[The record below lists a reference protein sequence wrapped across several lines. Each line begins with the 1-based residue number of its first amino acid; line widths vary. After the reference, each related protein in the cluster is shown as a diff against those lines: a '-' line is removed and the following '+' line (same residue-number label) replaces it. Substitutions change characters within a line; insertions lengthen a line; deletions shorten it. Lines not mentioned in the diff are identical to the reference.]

1 MEESETSN
9 PKPTTKQLH
18 AVEAWGQDVLVT
30 AGAGSGKT
38 RTLVARYLALL
49 ERGISPRQMAAIT
62 FTEKAT
68 REMRN
73 RVRSQVTRRAKES
86 ATIEEQILWQNLVSQ
101 MDAARIG
108 TIHSLCAEMI
118 RTHPVEAQ
126 VDPDFSVLQEGQSAA
141 MKAQAVQDAL
151 VWATGEEEIAALFRI
166 FSTSRL
172 SGLLHYTLDHRLDLA
187 PFLEDPQGFNQGWQL
202 AIREIE
208 AFIKRMDVVQA
219 VSNLDSM
226 DERGRLETDAGLN
239 FAEQVYAFLS
249 TWRELK
255 IALAD
260 GDLILATQHLFQMRR
275 KHMRMNIGKKDSLA
289 KRELLAIRDAYDEC
303 LDPWVG
309 GAKSSD
315 LPPSQEVEQ
324 LMQDAL
330 VRIRTLVAHTL
341 SSYRASLDAAY
352 SLDFDDLEC
361 KALEILKLEDIR
373 NRWQSVLQAVLVD
386 EYQDTNGRQQEI
398 IQSLCEGRPGSL
410 FVVGDARQSI
420 YRFRGADVTVFR
432 RLQEEMREPRGEV
445 VELDLTF
452 RAHPALLGLMDEL
465 LAPILGTQ
473 DLPDVLFH
481 VPYSS
486 MRSER
491 KSAREGIAAPYV
503 EILCGVGPSAEEARP
518 VAAQVLAQRLIELY
532 AERQIRRWDDVALLF
547 RASTGFQ
554 PYEDALESAGIPFV
568 TVAGRGFYDRPEI
581 RDLLNMLRALADPED
596 DLAMAGCLR
605 SPAFAISDEAL
616 YRLRWKGI
624 ERRSVWGALGGD
636 LDELSDYDRE
646 SAEHAYQVFDSLIP
660 FVDRLSVAELIK
672 KLLDL
677 TDYRAIMAA
686 GHRRLWRNV
695 DKLLQ
700 DARTSR
706 IHRVRAFLDYIQT
719 LRDVGVREGEAPAEA
734 EGALQLMTIHRAK
747 GLQFEIVVLADASR
761 NLSGRAQVAYLSP
774 EIGLAVKPDGMET
787 PSLLMN
793 LAQWID
799 KQESAAE
806 ENRLLYVALTR
817 AREKVLISGH
827 ISERQ
832 SGVSAGG
839 WLKVL
844 FESLEMDL
852 PSVVSQQERWIQHR
866 LHSGDL
872 VAIWVSAQGG
882 EGKSPLRGVIEW
894 PESQAESLYLP
905 LSVVAR
911 NRADPELE
919 AEPSRDW
926 RATGV
931 RVHAP
936 AAAIGS
942 MVHEAIRRW
951 ISPQDPSM
959 DKLLEHLAL
968 QEGLVDP
975 GQRGRAIHE
984 SRKFLER
991 FWSDPLWQTISQ
1003 AEERYH
1009 ELPYTLSL
1017 PQGGMDIGAIDL
1029 LYREGECWTIVD
1041 FKTDELRDEEA
1052 LDKAVKQ
1059 YLPQL
1064 MRYKHAVQDLLH
1076 TDSQVLICFLD
1087 YEGDVKWV
1095 EK

>member
-1 MEESETSN
+1 MGESKALN
-9 PKPTTKQLH
+9 LKLTTKQLH

-38 RTLVARYLALL
+38 RTLVARYMALL

-62 FTEKAT
+62 FTEKAA

-73 RVRSQVTRRAKES
+73 RVRSQVTQRAKVS
-86 ATIEEQILWQNLVSQ
+86 TTVEEQIFWGNLVSQ

-151 VWATGEEEIAALFRI
+151 VLATGEEETAELFRV

-172 SGLLHYTLDHRLDLA
+172 SELLHYALDHRLDLA
-187 PFLEDPQGFNQGWQL
+187 PVLEDPQGFNQGWQL

-208 AFIKRMDVVQA
+208 AFIERTDVVQA
-219 VSNLDSM
+219 VSTLDSM
-226 DERGRLETDAGLN
+226 DERGELEADAGLK
-239 FAEQVYAFLS
+239 FAEQVYVFLS
-249 TWRELK
+249 TWRELQ

-260 GDLILATQHLFQMRR
+260 RDLILAGQHLFQMRR

-289 KRELLAIRDAYDEC
+289 KQELLTIREAYDEC

-309 GAKSSD
+309 GAKSKD
-315 LPPSQEVEQ
+315 LPPNQEVEQ
-324 LMQDAL
+324 LMQDVL
-330 VRIRTLVAHTL
+330 VRIRTLVAITL
-341 SSYRASLDAAY
+341 NSYRASLDAVY

-361 KALEILKLEDIR
+361 KALEILNLEDIR
-373 NRWQSVLQAVLVD
+373 RRWRSVLQAVLVD
-386 EYQDTNGRQQEI
+386 EYQDTNSRQQKI
-398 IQSLCEGRPGSL
+398 IQSLCEGRAGSL

-420 YRFRGADVTVFR
+420 YRFRGADVKVFR
-432 RLQEEMREPRGEV
+432 RLQEEMSEPRGEV

-452 RAHPALLGLMDEL
+452 RAHPALLRPMDEL
-465 LAPILGTQ
+465 LAPIIGMQ

-486 MRSER
+486 MRSAR
-491 KSAREGIAAPYV
+491 KSTREGIAAPYV

-532 AERQIRRWDDVALLF
+532 AEGQIHRWDDVALLF

-554 PYEDALESAGIPFV
+554 SYEDAFESAGIPFV

-605 SPAFAISDEAL
+605 SPAFALSDVAL
-616 YRLRWKGI
+616 YRLRWSGL
-624 ERRSVWGALGGD
+624 ERRSIWGALGGE
-636 LDELSDYDRE
+636 LDGLSDRDRE
-646 SAEHAYQVFDSLIP
+646 SARRAHQVLAALIP
-660 FVDRLSVAELIK
+660 LVDRLSVAELIK
-672 KLLDL
+672 SLMDA
-677 TDYRAIMAA
+677 TDYRAVMAA

-700 DARTSR
+700 DAHISR

-761 NLSGRAQVAYLSP
+761 ISSGRAQVAYLSP

-787 PSLLMN
+787 SSLLTN

-827 ISERQ
+827 LSETQ

-844 FESLEMDL
+844 FETLGMDL
-852 PSVVSQQERWIQHR
+852 PSIVERQEQWIHHG
-866 LHSGDL
+866 LPSGDAL
-872 VAIWVSAQGG
+872 AIWVSA
-882 EGKSPLRGVIEW
+882 EGREEKSSLESVVEW
-894 PESQAESLYLP
+894 PESRAKPLYQP
-905 LSVVAR
+905 LIVATLD
-911 NRADPELE
+911 RADPEE
-919 AEPSRDW
+919 EMEPARDW
-926 RATGV
+926 RATGEH
-931 RVHAP
+931 VHAP
-936 AAAIGS
+936 AAAIGR

-975 GQRGRAIHE
+975 GQRRRAVHQ
-984 SRKFLER
+984 SRNFLER
-991 FWSDPLWQTISQ
+991 FWSDPLWERISQ

-1009 ELPYTLSL
+1009 ELPYTLLL

-1029 LYREGECWTIVD
+1029 LYRDGERWTIVD
-1041 FKTDELRDEEA
+1041 FKTDELRDEDA

-1064 MRYKHAVQDLLH
+1064 MRYRNAVRGLLN
-1076 TDSQVLICFLD
+1076 TDCQMLICFLD
-1087 YEGDVKWV
+1087 YQGQV
-1095 EK
+1095 ECVEV

>member
-1 MEESETSN
+1 MGESKTPN
-9 PKPTTKQLH
+9 PKLTTKQLH

-38 RTLVARYLALL
+38 RTLVARYMALL
-49 ERGISPRQMAAIT
+49 ERGVSPRQMAAIT
-62 FTEKAT
+62 FTEKAA

-73 RVRSQVTRRAKES
+73 RVRSQVTQRAKES
-86 ATIEEQILWQNLVSQ
+86 ATIEEQIFWQNLVSQ

-118 RTHPVEAQ
+118 RTHPVEAR

-151 VWATGEEEIAALFRI
+151 VWATGEEETAALFRI

-172 SGLLHYTLDHRLDLA
+172 AELLHYTLDHRLDLA
-187 PFLEDPQGFNQGWQL
+187 LVLVDPQDFNQGWQL
-202 AIREIE
+202 AIRKIE
-208 AFIKRMDVVQA
+208 EFIERMDVMQA
-219 VSNLDSM
+219 VSTLDSM
-226 DERGRLETDAGLN
+226 DERGELETDAGLK

-249 TWRELK
+249 TWRELQ

-260 GDLILATQHLFQMRR
+260 GDLILAAQHLF
-275 KHMRMNIGKKDSLA
+275 LTV
-289 KRELLAIRDAYDEC
+289 REAYDEC

-309 GAKSSD
+309 GAKSND
-315 LPPSQEVEQ
+315 LPPSHEVEQ

-330 VRIRTLVAHTL
+330 VRIRTLVAYTL
-341 SSYRASLDAAY
+341 NSYRASLDAVY

-361 KALEILKLEDIR
+361 KALEILKLGDIR
-373 NRWQSVLQAVLVD
+373 HRWRSVLQAVLVD

-398 IQSLCEGRPGSL
+398 IQSLCGGQPGSL

-452 RAHPALLGLMDEL
+452 RAHPALLGPMDEL

-486 MRSER
+486 MRSAR

-532 AERQIRRWDDVALLF
+532 AEGQIQRWDDVALLF

-605 SPAFAISDEAL
+605 SPAFALSDEAL
-616 YRLRWKGI
+616 YRLRWKGM
-624 ERRSVWGALGGD
+624 ERKSIWGALGGD
-636 LDELSDYDRE
+636 LDELSDHDRE
-646 SAEHAYQVFDSLIP
+646 SARRAHQVLAALAP
-660 FVDRLSVAELIK
+660 LVDRLSVAELIK
-672 KLLDL
+672 SLMDA
-677 TDYRAIMAA
+677 TDYRAVMAA

-700 DARTSR
+700 DARISR
-706 IHRVRAFLDYIQT
+706 IHRVRAFLDYVQT

-761 NLSGRAQVAYLSP
+761 ISSGRAQVAYLST
-774 EIGLAVKPDGMET
+774 EIGLAVKPDGTET
-787 PSLLMN
+787 SSLLTN

-799 KQESAAE
+799 KQESVAE

-827 ISERQ
+827 LSETQR
-832 SGVSAGG
+832 GVSAGG

-844 FESLEMDL
+844 FETLGMDL
-852 PSVVSQQERWIQHR
+852 PSIVDFQERWIQHG
-866 LHSGDL
+866 LPSGDM
-872 VAIWVSAQGG
+872 VTIWVSAEGREEKASLGG
-882 EGKSPLRGVIEW
+882 VVEW
-894 PESQAESLYLP
+894 PESRAKSLYQP
-905 LSVVAR
+905 LIVATVD
-911 NRADPELE
+911 RADPEE
-919 AEPSRDW
+919 EMEPARDW
-926 RATGV
+926 RATGEH
-931 RVHAP
+931 VHAP
-936 AAAIGS
+936 AAAIGR

-951 ISPQDPSM
+951 ISPHDPSM

-975 GQRGRAIHE
+975 GQRRRAIRE

-991 FWSDPLWQTISQ
+991 IWNDPLWESINR
-1003 AEERYH
+1003 AEERHH

-1017 PQGGMDIGAIDL
+1017 PQGGIDIGTIDL
-1029 LYREGECWTIVD
+1029 LYREGERWTIVD
-1041 FKTDELRDEEA
+1041 FKTDELRDEVA
-1052 LDKAVKQ
+1052 LDKAVKR

-1064 MRYKHAVQDLLH
+1064 MRYKRAVRDFLHA
-1076 TDSQVLICFLD
+1076 DSQVLICFLD